1 MTKYLLFAF
10 LAIVSSSCFDQGDCL
25 ITATNLMQ
33 VKLLN
38 KTDRK
43 PYPIKFTSVT
53 VSGSNSILY
62 KDKEATTLL
71 LPVNPGQSSTTFT
84 LNYGT
89 TASTITVSYSQEIR
103 VIAVDCGAFT
113 YYKELQ
119 ITNADFAQDSIQL
132 VNTALFHDVSTQTYA
147 TNVEIFF

>member
-1 MTKYLLFAF
+1 MIKYPLFILLTI
-10 LAIVSSSCFDQGDCL
+10 LSSGCFDQGDCL

-33 VKLLN
+33 VKLLS
-38 KTDRK
+38 KADRK
-43 PYPIKFTSVT
+43 PFTIAFTSVT

-62 KDKEATTLL
+62 KDKETTTLL

-84 LNYGT
+84 LDYSDKI
-89 TASTITVSYSQEIR
+89 STITVSYSQETR

-119 ITNADFAQDSIQL
+119 ITNTSFAKDSIQL
-132 VNTALFHDVSTQTYA
+132 VNTALLHDVSTQAYA

>member
-1 MTKYLLFAF
+1 MTKYLLFAV
-10 LAIVSSSCFDQGDCL
+10 LAILSSSCFDQGDCL

-33 VKLLN
+33 VKLLK
-38 KTDRK
+38 KTDRTENK
-43 PYPIKFTSVT
+43 IKFTGIT
-53 VSGSNSILY
+53 ASGSNSILY
-62 KDKEATTLL
+62 KDKETATLL

-84 LNYGT
+84 LNYDN
-89 TASTITVSYSQEIR
+89 TASTITVNYSQEAR

-119 ITNADFAQDSIQL
+119 IENTSFAEGNVKL
-132 VNTALFHDVSTQTYA
+132 VNTSLLYDVSTQAYA